1 MLVATRDS
9 GDPEEVAMPTDK
21 YLLLNWKRILLVISA
36 WFAAVILHNLVYA
49 LFQRFFDA
57 SGGDEP
63 FFFILAVI
71 VIPLYALVALVY
83 TGGRL
88 LTRRR

>member
-1 MLVATRDS
+1 VGA
-9 GDPEEVAMPTDK
+9 DK
-21 YLLLNWKRILLVISA
+21 YLLLNWKRILLIIGA

-57 SGGDEP
+57 AGGDEP
-63 FFFILAVI
+63 FFFVLAVI
-71 VIPLYALVALVY
+71 VIPFYALVALVY
-83 TGGRL
+83 TVIRL

>member
-1 MLVATRDS
+1 MRA
-9 GDPEEVAMPTDK
+9 DK
-21 YLLLNWKRILLVISA
+21 YLLLNWKRILLIIGA
-36 WFAAVILHNLVYA
+36 WVLAVILHNLIYG
-49 LFQRFFDA
+49 LFQSYFDV

-83 TGGRL
+83 TIIRL
-88 LTRRR
+88 LTRRS